1 MSMPETRQYSFAPFW
16 LDLEKR
22 QLLHRNQPV
31 TLTRK
36 ALDTLGVL
44 VSNAGRVVTREELK
58 RQVWGD
64 TYVEE
69 ATIAQ
74 NIFTLRKTLGE
85 LQPGQ
90 NLIETVAGVGYRFS
104 GQVQPYPVEKVSG
117 DAGSA
122 KTRIAPAANQA
133 RNRFLSAAVVIL
145 ALGLVATAWWWSFN
159 SRRATRVQSLA
170 VLPFSNFTGDSQQEY
185 VAEGITDELLTDIG
199 QIPGLRVISGGSAAQ
214 YLKNKSATEIAR
226 DLHVDALVEG
236 AVLKSGDHLSVD
248 VRLVQAADGRT
259 LWSSRVD
266 LSPHD
271 VLGLESTISGSLT
284 QKLQLAGGDRT
295 NGPQPAFGTQNA
307 EAYYEY
313 LKGRYFWNKRTDE
326 TFVKAIGCFNRAIA
340 LDPKYARAY
349 AGLGDTYS
357 LLGSLPNAGMPRNQ
371 AMPKAKEAALTALQ
385 LDESVAE
392 AHTSL
397 AFVEMQYEWDWPAAE
412 KEFKRAIELNPNY
425 ATAHQWYAIWLM
437 AQGKPAAALAEEQ
450 RAQEADPLS
459 IIIKT
464 DTAQLLAYAGRYDEA
479 ERQAQGALE
488 IDQSFALAHIYLAEA
503 HSGKRDYPSAI
514 SEFQKALAIDKEDVW
529 ALSGLALTYALT
541 NQRHKSEDILRD
553 FLNGAQNQNGLAIEV
568 ARTYAG
574 LGENDNAIAWLR
586 KAYQYRNG
594 GMILFNLDPAFQ
606 TLRPDSRFAD
616 LEHLVGLPRAD
627 KNP

>member
-1 MSMPETRQYSFAPFW
+1 MSMPDTRQYSFGSFW

-31 TLTRK
+31 TVTRK

-104 GQVQPYPVEKVSG
+104 GQVQPYPAEKMSVDG
-117 DAGSA
+117 GATETG
-122 KTRIAPAANQA
+122 IASPADKPST
-133 RNRFLSAAVVIL
+133 RFLWAVAVIL
-145 ALGLVATAWWWSFN
+145 GLGLIASVWWWSF
-159 SRRATRVQSLA
+159 SYRRTTRVQSLA
-170 VLPFSNFTGDSQQEY
+170 VLPFANFTGDSQEEY
-185 VAEGITDELLTDIG
+185 VAEGITDELLTDVG
-199 QIPGLRVISGGSAAQ
+199 QIPGLRVISGRSAAQ
-214 YLKNKSATEIAR
+214 YGKNKSATEIAR
-226 DLHVDALVEG
+226 ELHVDALVEG

-271 VLGLESTISGSLT
+271 VLGLETTISGSLT
-284 QKLQLAGGDRT
+284 RKLQSAGGDRT
-295 NGPQPAFGTQNA
+295 NGPLPAFETENA

-313 LKGRYFWNKRTDE
+313 LKGRYFWNKRTDD
-326 TFVKAIGCFNRAIA
+326 TFVRAIACFNHAIA

-357 LLGSLPNAGMPRNQ
+357 LLGSLPNAGIPRNE

-385 LDESVAE
+385 LDESLAE

-397 AFVEMQYEWDWPAAE
+397 AFVEMQYEWDWPGAE

-437 AQGKPAAALAEEQ
+437 AQGRPAAALAEEQ

-464 DTAQLLAYAGRYDEA
+464 DTAQLLVYAGRYDEA
-479 ERQAQGALE
+479 EQQALSALE
-488 IDQSFALAHIYLAEA
+488 IDQNFALAHIYLAEA
-503 HSGKRDYPSAI
+503 RAGKQDYPAAI
-514 SEFQKALAIDKEDVW
+514 SEFQKALAINKEDVW
-529 ALSGLALTYALT
+529 ALSGLGLTYALT
-541 NQRHKSEDILRD
+541 NQRRKSEDILRD
-553 FLNGAQNQNGLAIEV
+553 FLNGAENQNGLAIEV

-574 LGENDNAIAWLR
+574 LGESDKAIAWLR

-606 TLRPDSRFAD
+606 NLRPDSRFAD
-616 LEHLVGLPRAD
+616 LEHLVGLPHAD
-627 KNP
+627 TKR